1 MSQEKKPFT
10 IFGAVRSARDSML
23 EDFARLALAVT
34 TTNTW
39 RKVNAA
45 VMKPTLI
52 VSTIVKEKRDEAM
65 ADVLEKL
72 NMPSRQEV
80 TNVAQ
85 RLTRIE
91 MALDD
96 IGAGL
101 DQLRKQSGA
110 PRAHVSNGHG
120 HDRPV
125 KEA

>member
-10 IFGAVRSARDSML
+10 ILGAVRSARDSML

-34 TTNTW
+34 TTNLW
-39 RKVNAA
+39 RKANAA

-52 VSTIVKEKRDEAM
+52 VSGIVKEKRDEAM
-65 ADVLEKL
+65 AGVLEKL

-101 DQLRKQSGA
+101 DELRKQPAA
-110 PRAHVSNGHG
+110 PRPQKSNGHE
-120 HDRPV
+120 RPA

>member
-1 MSQEKKPFT
+1 MSHEKKPFT
-10 IFGAVRSARDSML
+10 VSGAVRSARDSML

-34 TTNTW
+34 TTNAW

-52 VSTIVKEKRDEAM
+52 VSAVVKEKRDEAM

-101 DQLRKQSGA
+101 DQLRKQSAA
-110 PRAHVSNGHG
+110 PRPQLSNGHG